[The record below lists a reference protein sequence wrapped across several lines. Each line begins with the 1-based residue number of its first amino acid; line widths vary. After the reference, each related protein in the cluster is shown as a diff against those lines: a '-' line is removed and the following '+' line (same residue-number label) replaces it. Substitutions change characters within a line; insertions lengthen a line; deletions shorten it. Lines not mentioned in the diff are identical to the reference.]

1 METII
6 KPSTKRYSV
15 VIRGETFKTQQSLID
30 KVKSI
35 FDACALQTNQ
45 NFIKAFVSTYEK
57 VILQNKHIKK
67 VYYGPNDYMPSYF
80 KHSNCL
86 HVAFEDNTEITV
98 SYKNIVSAWF
108 DSEKAA
114 IQKFKGDK
122 LQEYRLAIY
131 PEVLDFRNKFWQS
144 GCNDCKVDFSD
155 LDSPVPH
162 VDHCGDK
169 EFRHIVTD
177 FENQSEEKNFI
188 EFHHSLAKYQL
199 LCKDCHHK
207 KSKRW

>member
-6 KPSTKRYSV
+6 KPSTKRFRV
-15 VIRGETFKTQQSLID
+15 VIRGELFKTQKSLIE

-35 FDACALQTNQ
+35 FGELETHQE
-45 NFIKAFVSTYEK
+45 FIKAFVSTYEK
-57 VILQNKHIKK
+57 VLSQNKPIKK
-67 VYYGPNDYMPSYF
+67 VYYGPNDHMPSYF

-86 HVAFEDNTEITV
+86 HVVFEDNTEITV

-144 GCNDCKVDFSD
+144 GCNDCKVNFNGVS
-155 LDSPVPH
+155 SPVPH

-169 EFRHIVTD
+169 EFRHIVAD
-177 FENQSEEKNFI
+177 FENQCEEKNFVK
-188 EFHHSLAKYQL
+188 FHHSLAKYQL